1 MGQSDIKDREMQRD
15 TEIELDR
22 WRLIDTSR
30 CGGGQINRQIGRDI
44 NKVRYIEIKRY
55 RQRYISRYIVMGVV
69 IYKDSEMIELGQIYN
84 DRDRLRDRLMLRD
97 KCRCRDKERVSDR

>member
-1 MGQSDIKDREMQRD
+1 
-15 TEIELDR
+15 
-22 WRLIDTSR
+22 
-30 CGGGQINRQIGRDI
+30 
-44 NKVRYIEIKRY
+44 
-55 RQRYISRYIVMGVV
+55 MGVV